1 MPRIGP
7 KPILP
12 PAVQQA
18 PAAERASTQKAAAQ
32 APTHA
37 TEEAR
42 TQQAKKTQQS
52 ALTSKAR
59 GIAKRLADGELSQKE
74 ATREF
79 VGLVIEERFPAFKK
93 KKKRK
98 KKDEEGLDEQL
109 EEAVTELI
117 DQDPALAK
125 RLSQQLRQ
133 LSKK

>member
-12 PAVQQA
+12 PAVQQTQAADRASAKKAEGKA
-18 PAAERASTQKAAAQ
+18 PAQ
-32 APTHA
+32 A

-42 TQQAKKTQQS
+42 TQQARKTQQS
-52 ALTSKAR
+52 ALTGKAR
-59 GIAKRLADGELSQKE
+59 GIAKRLAAGELTQKE

-98 KKDEEGLDEQL
+98 KKGEQEQDQQL
-109 EEAVTELI
+109 EEAVSELI

-125 RLSQQLRQ
+125 RLSQQLRK
-133 LSKK
+133 LSKG